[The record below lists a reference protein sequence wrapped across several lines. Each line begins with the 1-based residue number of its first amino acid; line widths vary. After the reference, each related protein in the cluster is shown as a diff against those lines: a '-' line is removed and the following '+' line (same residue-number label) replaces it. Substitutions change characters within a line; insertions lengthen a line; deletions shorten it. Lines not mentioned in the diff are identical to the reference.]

1 MSSRTPRVAFMQR
14 RPSLTRTTR
23 EREEPEAESEVS
35 DGGGEEGGKG
45 EGKRK
50 KRAST
55 PSCNLGNH
63 HHEVLSTRAASVVG
77 AEPRSSFF
85 LLPLT
90 TAREAHTHS
99 HKIPISSPDVT
110 LKGVQRTTAPS
121 RANSSPSSRQMP
133 RPQPLSLAR

>member
-35 DGGGEEGGKG
+35 DGGGRRGEGGG
-45 EGKRK
+45 EK
-50 KRAST
+50 KEAST